1 MKKVLF
7 CIVCLDVVLSCFGQS
22 AKVKLVAQD
31 HKIILFGNER
41 YELEKGETRW
51 VTLEG
56 DPMYGE
62 YLRASENCFLFLEAG
77 DSLEITLKKNG
88 NIEFNDERTLCVARN
103 KWLQKVESLKEKL
116 LLARIAPRLLPEEYR
131 GLNLEKACD
140 SLNVWLDRYLQE
152 NPADRKNFEKVMR
165 VEFKYYRLLGEL
177 DFKQSKATFFE
188 FPEDVLSRL
197 AETIPEAKD
206 DRVVY
211 APSYWRAV
219 GLYVDYLRIEDPRGL
234 QGKAIRMYDNELRLA
249 KYFPKGAVRDRV
261 AYSNLE
267 DIVYWVRPDRRKD
280 IDKCVKRLAPRYA
293 GLLRDKLHGQD
304 ADRKGKKL
312 LPDDLYPSLTGE
324 NVTGEKVDLSSFK
337 GSWILLDVWATWCGP
352 CCNEIPFLGKMEKRL
367 KGRNIEFVS
376 LSVDKLADR
385 EKWIG
390 MIREK
395 EMKGVQ
401 LRWTGK
407 GRGLHDAL
415 CISGIPHFA
424 IIDPTGKVVWNGL
437 PGVSHGQIYRILKEL
452 PIR

>member
-7 CIVCLDVVLSCFGQS
+7 CIVCLNIVLSCFGQP
-22 AKVKLVAQD
+22 AKVKLVAKD
-31 HKIILFGNER
+31 HKTILFGNER

-62 YLRASENCFLFLEAG
+62 YLRTSENCFLFLEAG
-77 DSLEITLKKNG
+77 DSLEITLEENG
-88 NIEFNDERTLCVARN
+88 NIEFNGEETLCVVRN

-116 LLARIAPRLLPEEYR
+116 QLARIAPQFLAEEYR
-131 GLNLEKACD
+131 GFGLERACD
-140 SLNVWLDRYLQE
+140 SLNIGLDRYLQE

-165 VEFKYYRLLGEL
+165 TEFKYYRLLEEL

-188 FPEDVLSRL
+188 FPEDALSRL
-197 AETIPEAKD
+197 AETIQEAED

-234 QGKAIRMYDNELRLA
+234 QGKAVRMYENELKLA

-267 DIVYWVRPDRRKD
+267 EIVYWVRPDRRKD
-280 IDKCVKRLAPRYA
+280 LDKSVKRLAPRYA
-293 GLLRDKLHGQD
+293 RLLQDKLSHQD
-304 ADRKGKKL
+304 TDRQGRKL
-312 LPDDLYPSLTGE
+312 VTDDLYPLLAGE
-324 NVTGEKVDLSSFK
+324 DVTGKKIDLSSFK

-352 CCNEIPFLGKMEKRL
+352 CCNEIPFLNKMEERL
-367 KGRNIEFVS
+367 EGRNIEFVS

-395 EMKGVQ
+395 GMKGVQ

-407 GRGLHDAL
+407 VRGLNDTL
-415 CISGIPHFA
+415 CFSGIPHFA

-437 PGVSHGQIYRILKEL
+437 PGVSRGQIYRILKEV
-452 PIR
+452 PMR